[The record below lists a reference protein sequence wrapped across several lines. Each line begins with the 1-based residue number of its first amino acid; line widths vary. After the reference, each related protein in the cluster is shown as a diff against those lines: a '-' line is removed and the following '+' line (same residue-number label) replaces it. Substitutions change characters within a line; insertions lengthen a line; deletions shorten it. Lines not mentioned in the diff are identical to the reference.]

1 MDSLFPVLLMIDTAT
16 SVCSVA
22 LSQGEVIIGERTNRE
37 ATGQHASLA
46 APMAQELLDEVQ
58 RRGLCLDGV
67 VLSQGPGS
75 YTGLRI
81 GSALAKGLCHGF
93 GIPLIAVS
101 TLELMADG
109 YRRNHT
115 LSDETY
121 IYPMIDARRMEV
133 YTALFG
139 ADGKRLSDDAPRI
152 LSADAPLQGLGE
164 RPCVLLGDGASK
176 AEGLWQGERQ
186 IVDTWLP
193 EAKHMLHLGLE
204 AYKGNRF
211 VDLAYWTPSYL
222 KEYKATI
229 ATNKV
234 LGR

>member
-1 MDSLFPVLLMIDTAT
+1 MIDTAT

-22 LSQGEVIIGERTNRE
+22 LSRGEEIIGERANYQ

-46 APMAQELLDEVQ
+46 APMVEALLAEAQ
-58 RRGLCLDGV
+58 RIGLSIDAV

-81 GSALAKGLCHGF
+81 GSALAKGLCHGLS
-93 GIPLIAVS
+93 IPLIAVS

-109 YRRNHT
+109 YRRKHT
-115 LSDETY
+115 LSDDAY

-133 YTALFG
+133 YTAMFG
-139 ADGKRLSDDAPRI
+139 ADGKRLADDAPRV
-152 LSADAPLQGLGE
+152 LTVDNPLQGLGE
-164 RPCVLLGDGASK
+164 HPCVLLGDGASK
-176 AEGLWQGERQ
+176 AEGLWQGEMQ
-186 IVDTWLP
+186 IVGTWMP

-204 AYKGNRF
+204 AYKAERF

-234 LGR
+234 LGL